1 MVKIIIQ
8 VKNINKET
16 KMLKKLLTI
25 ITLCTTLALH
35 AEPGATGEPIDV
47 TSLHDIVYE
56 YDKLNRVTKAT
67 YDAWG
72 VSIGI
77 MILSN

>member
-1 MVKIIIQ
+1 
-8 VKNINKET
+8 
-16 KMLKKLLTI
+16 MLKKLLII
-25 ITLCTTLALH
+25 ITLCTTLTLY
-35 AEPGATGEPIDV
+35 AEPTVTGEPIDV